1 MNDPL
6 FDLTDVCFTY
16 MKVMEQPYFTG
27 SKIFYFDDDNVFW
40 FLVLNLKNG
49 KMNLKTL
56 WQKCFILINKYWEKH
71 VARSQF

>member
-16 MKVMEQPYFTG
+16 MKVMKQPYFTG

-56 WQKCFILINKYWEKH
+56 
-71 VARSQF
+71 